1 MFENFIL
8 QQKDHCR
15 FWESQNLYLG
25 FASTV
30 EILVVK
36 SFEGYDITCPRQ
48 GPTMNQIEGVI
59 GNQKYIRKKIVQL
72 AYLVEQNYLSTRKK
86 NYGMRYTHSLLY
98 VYVCI
103 YCYRVNNEYSL
114 CK

>member
-1 MFENFIL
+1 MLHIYVFENFIF

-25 FASTV
+25 FASIV

-36 SFEGYDITCPRQ
+36 SFEGYDITCPRK
-48 GPTMNQIEGVI
+48 GPTMNQIEGVV
-59 GNQKYIRKKIVQL
+59 GNQKYIRKKIAQL

-86 NYGMRYTHSLLY
+86 IKEWDMLIHYYICMY
-98 VYVCI
+98 VYIVT
-103 YCYRVNNEYSL
+103 E
-114 CK
+114 